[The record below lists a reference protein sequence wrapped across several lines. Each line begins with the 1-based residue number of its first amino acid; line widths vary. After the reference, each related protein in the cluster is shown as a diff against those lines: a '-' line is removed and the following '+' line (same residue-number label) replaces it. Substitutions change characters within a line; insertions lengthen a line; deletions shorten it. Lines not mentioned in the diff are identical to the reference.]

1 MNRYLSKVTWKGLMI
16 AILVVAV
23 WLKDGVAV
31 LWTSGDVKADSGLS
45 PGFMKGTNPSKPDPK
60 MIEEGKKIYFRK
72 CVWCHGV
79 DGAGDGPGAHR
90 LWPRPRNFNQ
100 GTFKVRHTASGELPP
115 VDFTKPVAGQHDL
128 VRNLSHRFPWPAIPP
143 SAVIL

>member
-23 WLKDGVAV
+23 GLGAGVAV

-79 DGAGDGPGAHR
+79 DGAGDWLDAER
-90 LWPRPRNFNQ
+90 LWPRPRKLNQ
-100 GTFKVRHTASGELPP
+100 GTFKIRQQASGGRHRFNP
-115 VDFTKPVAGQHDL
+115 TKP
-128 VRNLSHRFPWPAIPP
+128 LSGPINSF
-143 SAVIL
+143 

>member
-23 WLKDGVAV
+23 GLGAGVAV

-72 CVWCHGV
+72 CVWCRSEERRVGKECTARWAAGRWRNRQRLGM
-79 DGAGDGPGAHR
+79 GAR
-90 LWPRPRNFNQ
+90 
-100 GTFKVRHTASGELPP
+100 
-115 VDFTKPVAGQHDL
+115 TK
-128 VRNLSHRFPWPAIPP
+128 
-143 SAVIL
+143 